1 MLKKIIAL
9 FSLVLVA
16 FTAHAERFKAGED
29 YQILDMATPLY
40 SDNTPSVTE
49 FFSFYCPHCFR
60 NQALMNALEPRLP
73 ENTRVI
79 KQHVSFMGGKMGPEL
94 SKALAAAELLKVD
107 DKMIPVIFERIQ
119 TLRKPPRS
127 AEEIRQIFLDN
138 GVDAKEFDGVYN
150 SFAVNSMASR
160 FDKAFESTGLTGVPA
175 VIVNGKYYLTPKTIK
190 SLDEYIELVD
200 FLLKK

>member
-1 MLKKIIAL
+1 MKKIIAL